1 MTEEYVTIHIGK
13 TRLAEATRQA
23 AAECVDDIG
32 RCLAERG
39 VELAAGLRQLFF
51 ATIHAKMVLSVLD
64 VLNEGNGEQSGSM

>member
-1 MTEEYVTIHIGK
+1 MTEEFLTILINK

-39 VELAAGLRQLFF
+39 VELAAGLRQLVF
-51 ATIHAKMVLSVLD
+51 ATIHTKMVLLVLD
-64 VLNEGNGEQSGSM
+64 VRDEGNGDFQDG